1 MAHGPGVL
9 CGAPRMPSTARLLG
23 TVNKPRLREMS
34 LRTHGRGVALL
45 IGTAFAIVGCEPDV
59 HVTSNMAPDFR
70 PAQHAVSVFGV
81 YKDGQLSSDSWGA
94 VKTQLLPV
102 FGGATC
108 EAAYTAS
115 FITANPALSA
125 AIADVSRDNGFS
137 DALLAQIALG
147 ARGDIVLVLTVAGQ
161 LPTHGKIS
169 LPKEADAHHEASPIM
184 GPRSGIGGPKDP
196 NAIDL
201 MATLFSV
208 PEHRSVAV
216 VGIRYTG
223 RSVDEGIAQF
233 VARLAQALP
242 GATCADWNWA
252 NKPDAESVRQ
262 TANQD

>member
-1 MAHGPGVL
+1 MA
-9 CGAPRMPSTARLLG
+9 STARRLG
-23 TVNKPRLREMS
+23 TANKSRLREMS
-34 LRTHGRGVALL
+34 HTHGRSVTFGTHWRGEALL
-45 IGTAFAIVGCEPDV
+45 LVSAFSIVGYEPDV
-59 HVTSNMAPDFR
+59 QVTSKMAADFQ

-94 VKTQLLPV
+94 VKAQLSPV
-102 FGGATC
+102 FGGAMC
-108 EAAYTAS
+108 EAAYTES

-137 DALLAQIALG
+137 DALLAKIAVG
-147 ARGDIVLVLTVAGQ
+147 ARGDLVLVLTVAGQ
-161 LPTHGKIS
+161 LPTHPKVS
-169 LPKEADAHHEASPIM
+169 LPKEAESGHQASPM
-184 GPRSGIGGPKDP
+184 GPRSTMGRPKLEDP

-201 MATLFSV
+201 AATLFSV

-223 RSVDEGIAQF
+223 RNIDEGVAQF

-242 GATCADWNWA
+242 GARCADWNWA